1 MPETSRA
8 QALSVALDG
17 FSALLSGIYDA
28 AIDPSL
34 WASCLLAICRELRA
48 NYVSLIVR
56 PIVMAGLAKLAE
68 LVKK

>member
-8 QALSVALDG
+8 PGLNAALDG
-17 FSALLSGIYDA
+17 FSALLGGIYDA

-34 WASCLLAICRELRA
+34 WASCLMAICRELRA

-56 PIVMAGLAKLAE
+56 PGGIDDLGLIVS
-68 LVKK
+68 